1 MKENEDDIFDTE
13 MEDEDDKEP
22 IEDDA
27 KEESDEEIL
36 KQAQKDFKRSL
47 DTSDD
52 NRTNFIDD
60 LKFGRL
66 GEQWPFK
73 VLTERQ
79 LEGRPCLVIN
89 RLPSFIRQVVNDARQ
104 NKPSIKVH
112 PVDDAA
118 DVETAKIYDGLIRNI
133 ETISRADIA
142 YDTAIDFAA
151 SAGFGYIRVETDYSH
166 SDTFNQDI
174 LIKRVANPLN
184 VYEDPDAESADG
196 SDWNLCF
203 VTEIIPKDKFKRD
216 YPNAEK
222 TSFESDSK
230 EQKNVLWFD
239 GDGIRIAEYWTRKII
254 KDSVLVFSNG
264 ESIKKSIYEK
274 NDELRA
280 MHAVEGIEIIEER
293 ETQSFLV
300 MRYLITGTEVLE
312 KDVWPGK
319 YIPIVPVYGEE
330 LNVEG
335 KRVFQSLIRQA
346 KDSQRNFNYWRSAA
360 TELVALAPKAPW
372 IGPVGFAKKDANWDT
387 ANTENHAYLEYD
399 GPTKPERQPFAGMP
413 AGALQE
419 ALSAS
424 DDLKNI
430 MGIQDASLGAK
441 SNETSGRAIM
451 ARQKEG
457 DTSTFHFID
466 NTARSIRQTGAIL
479 IDLIPHIYSEKRIV
493 RILGEDGTAQRVPIN
508 QPVMVNEKGEVMP
521 PEKAHLDGI
530 ERIYDLGAGKYDLT
544 VSAGPS
550 FNTRREEAAFQ
561 MAEFIRAFPDAAP
574 VIGDLLAKNLDWPGA
589 DEVAERLR
597 EINPVIQKEKQGNQ
611 PPPPSPEMIKAQAD
625 AAAAQQQA
633 QIAQQKAN
641 SELSLRQVD
650 LAIKT
655 KELEMKQLDL
665 AIKAKELEAQQITNA
680 IDLKK
685 AEVGLEGARHK
696 TANEINKSNQ
706 AYAQEQSSQN
716 FRATL

>member
-1 MKENEDDIFDTE
+1 M
-13 MEDEDDKEP
+13 
-22 IEDDA
+22 
-27 KEESDEEIL
+27 
-36 KQAQKDFKRSL
+36 
-47 DTSDD
+47 
-52 NRTNFIDD
+52 
-60 LKFGRL
+60 
-66 GEQWPFK
+66 
-73 VLTERQ
+73 
-79 LEGRPCLVIN
+79 
-89 RLPSFIRQVVNDARQ
+89 
-104 NKPSIKVH
+104 
-112 PVDDAA
+112 DDAA

-203 VTEIIPKDKFKRD
+203 VTEILPKDKFKRD
-216 YPNAEK
+216 YPDAEK
-222 TSFESDSK
+222 TSFEADAK
-230 EQKNVLWFD
+230 EQKNVLWFE
-239 GDGIRIAEYWTRKII
+239 GDGVRIAEYWRRKKI
-254 KDSVLVFSNG
+254 KDSVLVFSDG

-274 NDELRA
+274 NEELRA
-280 MHAVEGIEIIEER
+280 MHTVEGIEIIEER
-293 ETQSFLV
+293 ETESFQV

-319 YIPIVPVYGEE
+319 YIPVVPVYGEE

-441 SNETSGRAIM
+441 SNETSGRAIT

-479 IDLIPHIYSEKRIV
+479 IDLIPHIYSEKRII
-493 RILGEDGTAQRVPIN
+493 RILGEDGTAKRVPIN
-508 QPVMVNEKGEVMP
+508 QPVKVDEKGEVMP
-521 PEKAHLDGI
+521 PEKAHIEGI

-561 MAEFIRAFPDAAP
+561 MAEFIRAFPAAAP

-597 EINPVIQKEKQGNQ
+597 EINPVLQKEKQGNQ

-641 SELSLRQVD
+641 SELSLRQVELAIKQEEFKMKQVD
-650 LAIKT
+650 LAIKD
-655 KELEMKQLDL
+655 KELRSQE
-665 AIKAKELEAQQITNA
+665 ITNA

-685 AEVGLEGARHK
+685 AEIGLEGARHK

-716 FRATL
+716 F